1 MHSPGTRID
10 HSWRCPRYCVTPALR
25 NWPPRLDTFGI
36 TVERETRASRVHPI
50 HPPLSLHLSVP
61 KQYHPL
67 PFSIVPVSIFL
78 YYIYIY
84 GIYSTFLYSTFLIY
98 SIYSSLYILHFLI
111 IIIIIIMRDEAP
123 CSSSVKRGRE
133 REGGG
138 GLASWIDLVSR
149 LARQSDRRDRTVRVV
164 FKPLVDEQRLF

>member
-1 MHSPGTRID
+1 MSMHSPGTRID

-111 IIIIIIMRDEAP
+111 IIIIIMRETKLRVP
-123 CSSSVKRGRE
+123 VLSRGAGRGK
-133 REGGG
+133 GGG
-138 GLASWIDLVSR
+138 RTCEL
-149 LARQSDRRDRTVRVV
+149 DRPCFATCPPVGSER
-164 FKPLVDEQRLF
+164 